1 MRFVGGL
8 VALVLVGGAAF
19 FVLTR
24 PAPLPEAELAG
35 LAGDATRGETLFW
48 AAGCASCHAAP
59 EAEGD
64 DKLVLAGGREFPSPF
79 GTFVAPNISQH
90 PEAGIGA
97 WTNAEIV
104 NAMLRGVSP
113 DGRHYYP
120 AFPYTSYAKM
130 ALQDAVDLAAYLQT
144 LPASDTPSRAH
155 DLPIHVQWRRP
166 LGGWKLFF
174 QSDDWALQDV
184 PNETVKRGRYLSEAL
199 AHCGECHTPRGPLGA
214 LDTAR
219 WMAGAPV
226 PGSARG
232 RVPNITPAELDWS
245 EAEIVEYLTSGF
257 TPEYDTAGG
266 HMVEVVENMARLPE
280 EDRAAVAAYL
290 KALAPIPD

>member
-1 MRFVGGL
+1 MRFLGGL
-8 VALVLVGGAAF
+8 VALGLLGGAAF
-19 FVLTR
+19 FALTR
-24 PAPLPEAELAG
+24 PAPIPEADLAG
-35 LAGDATRGETLFW
+35 LTGDAARGENLFW
-48 AAGCASCHAAP
+48 AAGCAACHAAP
-59 EAEGD
+59 EAEGEE
-64 DKLVLAGGREFPSPF
+64 KLVLAGGREFPSPF

-90 PEAGIGA
+90 PDAGIGA
-97 WTNAEIV
+97 WTTAEIV

-113 DGRHYYP
+113 DGQHYYP
-120 AFPYTSYAKM
+120 AFPYTSYARM
-130 ALQDAVDLAAYLQT
+130 DLQDAVDLAAYLQT
-144 LPASDTPSRAH
+144 LPESATPSRAH

-166 LGGWKLFF
+166 LGAWKLLFT
-174 QSDDWALQDV
+174 SDEWVLQDV
-184 PNETVKRGRYLSEAL
+184 PNEMVERGRYLSEAL
-199 AHCGECHTPRGPLGA
+199 AHCGECHTPRGALGA

-245 EAEIVEYLTSGF
+245 EADIVEYLTSGF
-257 TPEYDTAGG
+257 TPDYDTAGG

-290 KALAPIPD
+290 KALAPVPD

>member
-19 FVLTR
+19 FALTR

-35 LAGDATRGETLFW
+35 LAGDATRGENLFW

-184 PNETVKRGRYLSEAL
+184 PNETVERGRYLSEAL